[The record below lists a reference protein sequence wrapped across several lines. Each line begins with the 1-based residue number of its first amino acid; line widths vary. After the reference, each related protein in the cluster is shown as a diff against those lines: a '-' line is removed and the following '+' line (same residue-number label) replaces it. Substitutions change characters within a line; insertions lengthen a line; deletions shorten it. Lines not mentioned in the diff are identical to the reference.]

1 MMKLSFMSSTRCLVA
16 TLALL
21 TCATCSATH
30 HRYEC
35 PSPLVDGKI
44 KRELSHIE
52 VFDGPPK
59 DMASLIP
66 APAGNV
72 AIWDKLEDVDVY
84 LVCGYK
90 RTDKIITIHAR
101 GATICKGTDHPSAA
115 FCD

>member
-1 MMKLSFMSSTRCLVA
+1 MSSSRFLFA
-16 TLALL
+16 ILAL
-21 TCATCSATH
+21 CIPAAPYAATH

-35 PSPLVDGKI
+35 PSPLVDGKV
-44 KRELSHIE
+44 KRSLSHID
-52 VFDGPPK
+52 VFDGPPM

-84 LVCGYK
+84 LVCEYK
-90 RTDKIITIHAR
+90 GTDKIVTIHAI
-101 GATICKGTDHPSAA
+101 GATNCTGTDHPSAA